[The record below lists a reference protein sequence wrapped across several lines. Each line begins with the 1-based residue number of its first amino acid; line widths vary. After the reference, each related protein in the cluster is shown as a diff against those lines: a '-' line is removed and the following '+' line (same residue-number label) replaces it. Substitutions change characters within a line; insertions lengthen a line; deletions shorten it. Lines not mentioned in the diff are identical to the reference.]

1 MKLTNLLNLLI
12 CFLMIGCATIRPERI
27 LLNREKGIYEYK
39 VNRKNSITL
48 RNEFHQLVD
57 TANYEL
63 FKVELH
69 KLKNRYPFKK
79 RLERDQLL
87 KQSDFELSKQYG
99 MINQSLI
106 EGDYQK
112 SMAGLNILPSIY
124 SDIYSYSDWYYLKGF
139 AFENLGLADSARI
152 MYDHFLTCSSQ
163 KFTSRFRG
171 HRDDDVNDSIYIAER
186 KYANNYLQHQENTH
200 SVKFS
205 PIKPKYYFGSIQPGY
220 SLNDEDMT
228 RNSRGILMLVLGT
241 DVNGDFS
248 SGLQYYYKI
257 NERFNLNPRYSTS
270 GNITEFSLGAPIQL
284 YKSENN
290 QFGLKFT
297 PFLNYLR
304 IDSLTIDK
312 QQYLIDE
319 SFMNFGARISA
330 GYYFYPDLAIGAY
343 YQTNFY
349 NEKNRF
355 QSKKSQTELWIKD
368 DYDVSLYYNIYKG
381 FSLKSGVR
389 NGDLVTGFMWSC
401 WEISY
406 NISNPG
412 MIFRIDMY

>member
-124 SDIYSYSDWYYLKGF
+124 SCLLYTSD
-139 AFENLGLADSARI
+139 AADEEDSVDLGGRRI
-152 MYDHFLTCSSQ
+152 
-163 KFTSRFRG
+163 
-171 HRDDDVNDSIYIAER
+171 
-186 KYANNYLQHQENTH
+186 
-200 SVKFS
+200 
-205 PIKPKYYFGSIQPGY
+205 IK
-220 SLNDEDMT
+220 
-228 RNSRGILMLVLGT
+228 
-241 DVNGDFS
+241 
-248 SGLQYYYKI
+248 
-257 NERFNLNPRYSTS
+257 
-270 GNITEFSLGAPIQL
+270 
-284 YKSENN
+284 
-290 QFGLKFT
+290 
-297 PFLNYLR
+297 
-304 IDSLTIDK
+304 
-312 QQYLIDE
+312 
-319 SFMNFGARISA
+319 
-330 GYYFYPDLAIGAY
+330 
-343 YQTNFY
+343 
-349 NEKNRF
+349 
-355 QSKKSQTELWIKD
+355 KK
-368 DYDVSLYYNIYKG
+368 
-381 FSLKSGVR
+381 
-389 NGDLVTGFMWSC
+389 
-401 WEISY
+401 
-406 NISNPG
+406 
-412 MIFRIDMY
+412 